1 MILIYSQ
8 NMKKEET
15 KDIQL
20 LLDAME
26 KPDIF
31 DSEALDGIMRGE
43 ETKEMF
49 SLLSDLETINPE
61 TDKSTP
67 DVEREWSNFARW
79 TRMQRRC
86 ERKHPPRKVPEN
98 SIFIIAFIVI
108 LLSVFMLVLLIF

>member
-1 MILIYSQ
+1 
-8 NMKKEET
+8 MKKEET

-26 KPDIF
+26 EPDRF
-31 DSEALDGIMRGE
+31 DNKALDGIMTE
-43 ETKEMF
+43 EGTKEIF
-49 SLLSDLETINPE
+49 SLLSDIETINP
-61 TDKSTP
+61 DACRNTP

-98 SIFIIAFIVI
+98 SIFIIASIVI
-108 LLSVFMLVLLIF
+108 LLSVFVLLVLIFC

>member
-1 MILIYSQ
+1 
-8 NMKKEET
+8 MKKEET

-43 ETKEMF
+43 ETKEIF
-49 SLLSDLETINPE
+49 SLLSDIETINP
-61 TDKSTP
+61 DACRNTP

-98 SIFIIAFIVI
+98 SIFIIASIVI
-108 LLSVFMLVLLIF
+108 LLSVFAILLLIF

>member
-1 MILIYSQ
+1 
-8 NMKKEET
+8 MKREET

-26 KPDIF
+26 EPDRF
-31 DSEALDGIMRGE
+31 DNVTLDGIMRGE

-61 TDKSTP
+61 TNKSTP

-79 TRMQRRC
+79 TRMQRRI
-86 ERKHPPRKVPEN
+86 EHKHPPRKVPEN
-98 SIFIIAFIVI
+98 SIFIIASIVI